1 MDNIDHYRSTINK
14 STNQQ
19 TAAVWGLCP
28 GRGDSQ
34 QATQAHV
41 PWSVDLLWRW
51 LRDVPRTEVSTWW
64 TEMYIIII
72 IVNTWNLEKNVCCMS
87 LGPNVAASNSTWKS
101 ACSHTRVSQVCALYA
116 VALSL
121 GDAQT
126 SSHVWEVRWPCAHAR
141 LCMSSQFLNW
151 KIPIS
156 NYFSPWNKRS
166 LIWISFFSCSFH
178 VHFPFSHI
186 SGKFCKMSSVVLVE
200 LILIVSPRG
209 GVNNMM
215 SSKQGPLQLWHN
227 QHQQPV
233 GYPLSGNRASKLISK
248 AWRTSSSVWRQP
260 FNHFGWRCFGDIRRT
275 VARWLQPG
283 L

>member
-1 MDNIDHYRSTINK
+1 MEF
-14 STNQQ
+14 
-19 TAAVWGLCP
+19 W
-28 GRGDSQ
+28 
-34 QATQAHV
+34 
-41 PWSVDLLWRW
+41 
-51 LRDVPRTEVSTWW
+51 
-64 TEMYIIII
+64 
-72 IVNTWNLEKNVCCMS
+72 KNVCCMS

-121 GDAQT
+121 GNAQT
-126 SSHVWEVRWPCAHAR
+126 SSHVWEVRWPCADAR

-156 NYFSPWNKRS
+156 NYISPWNRRS

-178 VHFPFSHI
+178 VHVPFSHI

-233 GYPLSGNRASKLISK
+233 GYPLSGNRDSKLISK

-260 FNHFGWRCFGDIRRT
+260 FNHFGWRCFGDGYQTNRGISQAFKTMPVLPQHEKVLGQLSHDMSQVFLGKWRCHL
-275 VARWLQPG
+275 VI
-283 L
+283 

>member
-14 STNQQ
+14 STNS
-19 TAAVWGLCP
+19 G
-28 GRGDSQ
+28 S
-34 QATQAHV
+34 
-41 PWSVDLLWRW
+41 
-51 LRDVPRTEVSTWW
+51 LRLVPRQRRFAASNASPRALECRFTL
-64 TEMYIIII
+64 EMTRRCATNRSLNMMNWDVHNYH
-72 IVNTWNLEKNVCCMS
+72 NCEYMEFGKNVCCMS

-126 SSHVWEVRWPCAHAR
+126 SSHVWEVRWPCADAR

-215 SSKQGPLQLWHN
+215 SFKQGPLQLWHN
-227 QHQQPV
+227 QHQHR
-233 GYPLSGNRASKLISK
+233 GLSIVRKSRFQADLKSMKDFFKCVEAAL
-248 AWRTSSSVWRQP
+248 
-260 FNHFGWRCFGDIRRT
+260 
-275 VARWLQPG
+275 
-283 L
+283 